1 MLCGNCK
8 NFDPENYCCTVQS
21 GLYQVDTP
29 ETDGC
34 PYWEPV
40 SRQEEERRI
49 ETYGTPGCLIMFLL
63 LPFLLIMKIV

>member
-8 NFDPENYCCTVQS
+8 NFDPEDYCCTVQC
-21 GLYQVDTP
+21 GQYQVDTP

-34 PYWEPV
+34 PYWEAV
-40 SRQEEERRI
+40 SRQEEERRM
-49 ETYGTPGCLIMFLL
+49 ETYDIGGCLIMILL

>member
-8 NFDPENYCCTVQS
+8 NFDPEDYCCTVQC
-21 GLYQVDTP
+21 GQYQVDTP

-49 ETYGTPGCLIMFLL
+49 ETYGTPDA
-63 LPFLLIMKIV
+63 

>member
-8 NFDPENYCCTVQS
+8 NFDPEDYCCTVQC
-21 GLYQVDTP
+21 GQYQVDTP

-49 ETYGTPGCLIMFLL
+49 ETYDVSGCLIMILL